1 MRHKTLLAAAL
12 SLLTATATARDYG
25 QAATVRIWDNR
36 TAPHSNG
43 ITTPETEPE
52 RDRIADTSQAEL
64 YIFPADPATAT
75 GQTVVICPGGGY
87 EWVSEREAEPI
98 ALKFVG
104 AGYHA
109 VVLHYSVA
117 PAAHY
122 PTALRQLAWTVA
134 HLREHAAEYHIDPNK
149 VVVAGFSAGGHLAA
163 SYGVFWK
170 KKTFLAEELGV
181 DAEQLRPN
189 GLLLSYPVITSGT
202 KAHRGS
208 FTNLLGDRYD
218 ELVDEM
224 SLENQVSLDTPKTFL
239 WHTAPDDC
247 VPVENSI
254 LFFTALH
261 ALEIPVEM
269 HIYPVGGHGLGLASE
284 ETQSYEYQN
293 AVREECQSWISLAID
308 WMRHL

>member
-1 MRHKTLLAAAL
+1 MNLPLG
-12 SLLTATATARDYG
+12 ARL
-25 QAATVRIWDNR
+25 W
-36 TAPHSNG
+36 
-43 ITTPETEPE
+43 
-52 RDRIADTSQAEL
+52 IADA
-64 YIFPADPATAT
+64 PKDPK
-75 GQTVVICPGGGY
+75 GMILICPGGGY
-87 EWVSEREAEPI
+87 QWLSPREAQPV
-98 ALKFVG
+98 ARAFAA
-104 AGYHA
+104 AGWAAA
-109 VVLHYSVA
+109 VVYYTIREKPGQPPLGTLPV
-117 PAAHY
+117 
-122 PTALRQLAWTVA
+122 RQLGEALQTMQQRFPALSALVC
-134 HLREHAAEYHIDPNK
+134 
-149 VVVAGFSAGGHLAA
+149 GFSAGGHLAA

-189 GLLLSYPVITSGT
+189 GLLLSYPVITSGP

-293 AVREECQSWISLAID
+293 AVREECQSWISLALS
-308 WMRHL
+308 WMQHL

>member
-1 MRHKTLLAAAL
+1 MRP
-12 SLLTATATARDYG
+12 
-25 QAATVRIWDNR
+25 VI
-36 TAPHSNG
+36 
-43 ITTPETEPE
+43 
-52 RDRIADTSQAEL
+52 
-64 YIFPADPATAT
+64 
-75 GQTVVICPGGGY
+75 VICPGGGY

-189 GLLLSYPVITSGT
+189 GLLLSYPVITSGP

-218 ELVDEM
+218 ELVDEI
-224 SLENQVSLDTPKTFL
+224 SRESGQPRYAEDLPVAYRAGRLRAGRKLHSVLYCTACTGDSGRNAYLSGRRPRPWPCKRGDTEL
-239 WHTAPDDC
+239 
-247 VPVENSI
+247 
-254 LFFTALH
+254 
-261 ALEIPVEM
+261 
-269 HIYPVGGHGLGLASE
+269 
-284 ETQSYEYQN
+284 
-293 AVREECQSWISLAID
+293 
-308 WMRHL
+308 

>member
-1 MRHKTLLAAAL
+1 MNYQVLDVKVKDTEEIGKLYTYFLDNSQEIDPNR
-12 SLLTATATARDYG
+12 
-25 QAATVRIWDNR
+25 VRPVI
-36 TAPHSNG
+36 
-43 ITTPETEPE
+43 
-52 RDRIADTSQAEL
+52 
-64 YIFPADPATAT
+64 
-75 GQTVVICPGGGY
+75 VICPGGGY
-87 EWVSEREAEPI
+87 GMVSDREAEPI
-98 ALKFVG
+98 AMRFLG

-109 VVLHYSVA
+109 VILRYSVA

-134 HLREHAAEYHIDPNK
+134 YLREHAAEYHIDPNK

-170 KKTFLAEELGV
+170 KKTFLAEELEV
-181 DAEQLRPN
+181 DAKQLRPN
-189 GLLLSYPVITSGT
+189 GLLLSYPVITSGP
-202 KAHRGS
+202 KAHRDS
-208 FTNLLGDRYD
+208 FKNLLGDQYD
-218 ELVDEM
+218 NLVDEM
-224 SLENQVSLDTPKTFL
+224 SLENQVTLDTPKTFL

-269 HIYPVGGHGLGLASE
+269 HIYPVGGHGLGLANE

-293 AVREECQSWISLAID
+293 AVSEECQSWISLAID

>member
-1 MRHKTLLAAAL
+1 MNYQVLDVKVKDTEE
-12 SLLTATATARDYG
+12 TAKLYTYFL
-25 QAATVRIWDNR
+25 DNSR
-36 TAPHSNG
+36 EIA
-43 ITTPETEPE
+43 PE
-52 RDRIADTSQAEL
+52 RVRPVI
-64 YIFPADPATAT
+64 
-75 GQTVVICPGGGY
+75 VICPGGGY

-122 PTALRQLAWTVA
+122 PTALHQLAWTVA

-170 KKTFLAEELGV
+170 KKTFLAEELGL
-181 DAEQLRPN
+181 D
-189 GLLLSYPVITSGT
+189 
-202 KAHRGS
+202 RGS

-293 AVREECQSWISLAID
+293 AVREECQSWISLALS
-308 WMRHL
+308 WMQHL